1 MRSVIDHVIVK
12 KVHVF
17 LVFLSNS
24 SSNLLFKDK
33 ILFIDLIT
41 VDLKLLTNGD
51 KHLRGLQKLKVL
63 CFWDLWNH
71 VLQIV
76 V

>member
-1 MRSVIDHVIVK
+1 MRSVIDHVIIK
-12 KVHVF
+12 NVHVF
-17 LVFLSNS
+17 LVFLSNR

-41 VDLKLLTNGD
+41 VDLKLLTDGD
-51 KHLRGLQKLKVL
+51 EHLRGLQKLEIL